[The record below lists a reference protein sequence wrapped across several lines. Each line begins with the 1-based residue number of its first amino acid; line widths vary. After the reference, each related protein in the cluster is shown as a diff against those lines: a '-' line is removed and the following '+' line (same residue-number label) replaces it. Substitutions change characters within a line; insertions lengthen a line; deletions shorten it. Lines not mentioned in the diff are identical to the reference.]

1 MTTRPSIVRYRDGRA
16 LVDRATLA
24 RLSGRSVHTIRGACP
39 VADRDRTG
47 RPLYD
52 AQHCA
57 QILAAVRTRKR
68 RSGSAPQCDG
78 HR

>member
-1 MTTRPSIVRYRDGRA
+1 MKPIVRYRDGRA
-16 LVDRATLA
+16 LVDRVSLA

-52 AQHCA
+52 AQQCA
-57 QILAAVRTRKR
+57 QILAAIPTRK
-68 RSGSAPQCDG
+68 SGTQRHLTASATSA
-78 HR
+78 